1 MLTITGNRRKNLQE
15 RIQLLN
21 ICQLKY
27 CHNMYLQIFRRQLE
41 VQIWS
46 LEERGSIDVN
56 WGLVSIKMT
65 SQTEMELTTQEEF
78 MKVTRSEVLEIES

>member
-1 MLTITGNRRKNLQE
+1 MQE
-15 RIQLLN
+15 KIQLLD
-21 ICQLKY
+21 IRQLKY